1 MAATIHL
8 RSGEGTAQCQTIRII
23 SLHKPAPSQARANLP
38 SAQTQRQQ
46 TNRCSLYPTIHILSF
61 VHIRPNK
68 CQHTLLLLSFL
79 PPLLLTLQRLRRMRQ
94 NLDSIL
100 AIHITCA
107 APDRSRRN
115 NIPTTQYISPNINK
129 TPTIAVSITKENEE
143 KLTATQ
149 PKAPPNPPPAQPAPA
164 SSTPS
169 APAAKQYYTC

>member
-1 MAATIHL
+1 MKGQQCLTI
-8 RSGEGTAQCQTIRII
+8 QTK
-23 SLHKPAPSQARANLP
+23 SLHKPAPSRPRANLP

-46 TNRCSLYPTIHILSF
+46 TNRYSLYPTIHILSF

-79 PPLLLTLQRLRRMRQ
+79 SPLLLTLQGLRRMRQ

-115 NIPTTQYISPNINK
+115 NIPATQHISQHQQTPSTSLNK
-129 TPTIAVSITKENEE
+129 QKEKRQKIEEE
-143 KLTATQ
+143 KRLTATQ